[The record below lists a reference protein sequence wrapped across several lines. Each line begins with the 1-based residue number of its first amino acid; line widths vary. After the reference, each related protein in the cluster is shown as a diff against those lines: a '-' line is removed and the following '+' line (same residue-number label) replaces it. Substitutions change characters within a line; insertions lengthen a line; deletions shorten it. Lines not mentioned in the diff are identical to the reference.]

1 MSSSRGK
8 TILADNP
15 IGDFI
20 GRSGELTSLLDHAEG
35 DGVPRGMLLLSAPGT
50 GASELLK
57 QTYDRLFTDQGSI
70 VPFYFAIR
78 QSDKTAEL
86 AAARF
91 LHEFISQTIAFRRG
105 DARILSASGDIR
117 ELSSLVMPSDGHWMD
132 HLIEML
138 QKPGDDDPG
147 FLRNR
152 LSAPLR
158 AEAFGVKNFVLI
170 DDLHEAS
177 GLKNGD
183 RFIEELKEIF
193 SRARIPFVF
202 ASLRRFRLG
211 VTPFRTL
218 LLEQLSLDDAGRL
231 AENFA
236 KRSGVLITEQTRDLI
251 AAQLDG
257 NPRNITFLL
266 EAAHEKGRSL
276 ESFHE
281 FEQLYTDE
289 VFGRGRIGRAFD
301 RVMAEIIPNPET
313 RKKFL
318 GFLYDALDAGHGTP
332 ADLWRRRSGLGE
344 EEFRRVMGR
353 LNTYEFVRL
362 SSGSVEIMSENET
375 LQDYVRARYRL
386 DIAGES
392 RALVVGDMLSD
403 FLKRAPKLMARLY
416 RRTSAIALRDLLAA
430 FNCQKIP
437 LGLIDYEYFK
447 DHYKGAADDE
457 IERGLAGEFVKI
469 TLPHIV
475 YTAVSASIYP
485 PLGQLIDEERSAVGL
500 GFAEDKYTDDDE
512 IAWIAAEIDSKLEVS
527 RELTEFWC
535 DRLEMV
541 ALASEFRSFKMWLIS
556 PEGFAPDALEVL
568 RQRNAFGS
576 SRRQVDMLVRFLK
589 AEPVAGGPSGT
600 DEYEMVVP
608 MGEDTEL
615 IAANAVEQ
623 IAKRHNFPS
632 KAINQIKTALVEAC
646 INATEHSHSVD
657 RRIHQKFAVDDKKIV
672 VTVSN
677 RGVRLADRQTAEAE
691 PAQTERRGW
700 GLSLIKGLM
709 DDVMIE
715 QTDDGT
721 RISMTKYLTAE
732 TAA

>member
-1 MSSSRGK
+1 MSTLHGK
-8 TILADNP
+8 TILADNAS
-15 IGDFI
+15 DDLV
-20 GRSGELTSLLDHAEG
+20 GRSRELAALLAHAAGEDEPPGIL
-35 DGVPRGMLLLSAPGT
+35 MLAAPGV

-57 QTYDRLFTDQGSI
+57 QTYDRLFTGQGNV

-86 AAARF
+86 AAVRF

-117 ELSSLVMPSDGHWMD
+117 ELASLAMPSDGHWMD
-132 HLIEML
+132 HLIEMI
-138 QKPGDDDPG
+138 QKPADAEPS

-158 AEAFGVKNFVLI
+158 AEAFGVRAFVMIDDMHEAAGLRGGDRLI
-170 DDLHEAS
+170 D
-177 GLKNGD
+177 
-183 RFIEELKEIF
+183 ELKEIF
-193 SRARIPFVF
+193 GRSRIPFVF

-211 VTPFRTL
+211 VTPFKTFP
-218 LLEQLSLDDAGRL
+218 LEQLSLEDAGHLAERL
-231 AENFA
+231 AN
-236 KRSGVLITEQTRDLI
+236 KSGIYLSEQTRDLI

-266 EAAHEKGRSL
+266 EAASEKNLSL
-276 ESFHE
+276 GGFHE

-301 RVMAEIIPNPET
+301 RIIAEIFPGPEL

-318 GFLYDALDAGHGTP
+318 GFLYDALDAGRGTP
-332 ADLWRRRSGLGE
+332 ADLWRRQSGLGD

-353 LNTYEFVRL
+353 LNTHEFVRL
-362 SSGSVEIMSENET
+362 SSGSVELMSENET

-403 FLKRAPKLMARLY
+403 FLKRAPRLMARLY
-416 RRTSAIALRDLLAA
+416 RRTSAVGLRDLLAM
-430 FNCQKIP
+430 FNCQQIP
-437 LGLIDYEYFK
+437 KGLIDYAYFK
-447 DHYKGAADDE
+447 EHYKGAPEDE
-457 IERGLAGEFVKI
+457 VERGIESETEKV
-469 TLPHIV
+469 TVPHIV

-485 PLGQLIDEERSAVGL
+485 PLGQLMDEERSAVGL

-527 RELTEFWC
+527 REQAEFWC

-541 ALASEFRSFKMWLIS
+541 AHASEFKAFTIWLIS
-556 PEGFAPDALEVL
+556 PEGFAPDAMDVL
-568 RQRNAFGS
+568 RQRNAIGS
-576 SRRQVDMLVRFLK
+576 SRRQVDMLVRFLNAK
-589 AEPVAGGPSGT
+589 PVGGGPSAA
-600 DEYEMVVP
+600 DEYEMTVP

-615 IAANAVEQ
+615 IAAQTVEQ

-646 INATEHSHSVD
+646 INAAEHSMSPD
-657 RRIHQKFAVDDKKIV
+657 RKIHQKFAVDDKKII

-677 RGVRLADRQTAEAE
+677 RGVRLADLKTGNSEHAHS
-691 PAQTERRGW
+691 ERRGW
-700 GLSLIKGLM
+700 GLNLIRGLM
-709 DDVMIE
+709 DDVKIE

-721 RISMTKYLTAE
+721 CISMTKYLTPE
-732 TAA
+732 TA